1 MYEESLGEERMSH
14 MWRYREEA
22 DGGIHLGL
30 GTDWPAVMSIDPI
43 DTVYAAVTRSEFD
56 GHPAEGYFRENA
68 LTLGETLQAHTLGSA
83 YVEGF
88 ERPFGQPCRRQAC
101 RYRHPVGQSV

>member
-1 MYEESLGEERMSH
+1 

-83 YVEGF
+83 YVEALSAVWAAL
-88 ERPFGQPCRRQAC
+88 PPASLPISSSCRAIRLK
-101 RYRHPVGQSV
+101 

>member
-1 MYEESLGEERMSH
+1 MYEGSLGEERMSH

-68 LTLGETLQAHTLGSA
+68 LTLGETLQAHTLDHKQQR
-83 YVEGF
+83 VLLD
-88 ERPFGQPCRRQAC
+88 RPFAHVN
-101 RYRHPVGQSV
+101 HPIYASSLR